1 MPGVM
6 TTRLGMM
13 LFGVTGMA
21 VGAMSVVCGLL
32 VIAGLVVLGGFAVMF
47 GGVLVMFCGLLV
59 MFDCVFAHLVRSRS
73 GGQSPSDLR
82 NSPDSLLTVARQVC

>member
-1 MPGVM
+1 MLGVM
-6 TTRLGMM
+6 TTRLGVV

-32 VIAGLVVLGGFAVMF
+32 VIPGLVVLGGFAVML
-47 GGVLVMFCGLLV
+47 GGVLVMFGGLEV

-73 GGQSPSDLR
+73 VVKLHPTYATH
-82 NSPDSLLTVARQVC
+82 LTVC